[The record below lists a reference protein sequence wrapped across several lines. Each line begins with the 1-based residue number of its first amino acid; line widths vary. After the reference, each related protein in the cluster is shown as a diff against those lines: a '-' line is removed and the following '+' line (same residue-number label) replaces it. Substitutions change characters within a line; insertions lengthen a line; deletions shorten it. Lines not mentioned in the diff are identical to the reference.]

1 MKRIL
6 FLLSLL
12 QVTLLASAYDIK
24 VDGLCYNI
32 TSDNTVAVTYINFPN
47 NDEYVEGDLV
57 IPATV
62 IYEGKKYAVTSIGKN
77 AFYFCQFLTSVTLP
91 SSLIT
96 IEDGAFVKC
105 SALESVDIPEGVKE
119 VGMAFGNCAYL
130 QSIIIPSSVTKISSH
145 FITNCLRLEAVACM
159 AHIPPTFSS
168 GTLADEYVTG
178 KCSLKV
184 PKESLEAYEVA
195 NGWKMFSKVEP
206 YSAIKKDMSEYLTLS
221 TYDSMKWTTA
231 DLRILDKAYMR
242 LTKKYENG
250 QAFIKESKGSELN
263 MSEELFIVI
272 KKIFEDSYA
281 VMQKNK
287 SGNSF

>member
-12 QVTLLASAYDIK
+12 QITLLASAYDIK
-24 VDGLCYNI
+24 VDGLCYNY
-32 TSDNTVAVTYINFPN
+32 TSDSTVAVTYINFPN

-62 IYEGKKYAVTSIGKN
+62 IYDGKTYAVTTIGKY
-77 AFYFCQFLTSVTLP
+77 AFYFCQFLTSVSLP

-96 IEDGAFVKC
+96 IEDGAFTKC
-105 SALESVDIPEGVKE
+105 SALESVEIPEGVKE
-119 VGMAFGNCAYL
+119 IGMAFGNCAYL

-145 FITNCLRLEAVACM
+145 FVTNCLWLEAVACM

-168 GTLADEYVTG
+168 GILADEYVTG

-184 PKESLEAYEVA
+184 PKESIETYEVA
-195 NGWKMFSKVEP
+195 NGWKMFCKIEP
-206 YSAIKKDMSEYLTLS
+206 YSAIKKDMSEYLALS
-221 TYDSMKWTTA
+221 TYDSKKWTTA
-231 DLRILDKAYMR
+231 DLSILDKAYMR

-250 QAFIKESKGSELN
+250 QAYIKESKGSELN
-263 MSEELFIVI
+263 MSEELFIAS
-272 KKIFEDSYA
+272 KKIFEDRYA
-281 VMQKNK
+281 VMKKSK

>member
-12 QVTLLASAYDIK
+12 QITLLASAYDIK

-62 IYEGKKYAVTSIGKN
+62 IYDGKTYAVTTIGKH
-77 AFYFCQFLTSVTLP
+77 AFYFCQFLTSVSLP

-96 IEDGAFVKC
+96 IEDGAFTKC
-105 SALESVDIPEGVKE
+105 SALESVEIPEGVKE
-119 VGMAFGNCAYL
+119 IGMAFGNCAYL

-145 FITNCLRLEAVACM
+145 FVTNCLRLEAVACM

-184 PKESLEAYEVA
+184 PKESIETYEVA
-195 NGWKMFSKVEP
+195 NGWKMFCKIEP
-206 YSAIKKDMSEYLTLS
+206 YSAIKKDMSEYLALS
-221 TYDSMKWTTA
+221 TYDSKKWTTA
-231 DLRILDKAYMR
+231 DLSILDKAYMR

-250 QAFIKESKGSELN
+250 QAYIKESKGSELN
-263 MSEELFIVI
+263 MSEELFIAS
-272 KKIFEDSYA
+272 KKIFEDRYA
-281 VMQKNK
+281 VMKKSK